1 MPDMSSKF
9 IDMVLTLAIVLTVL
23 TGFLVKLIADAQ
35 ADPNLSAYAGLLG
48 LILVIVVI
56 GTIKYVWDTFKHTG

>member
-23 TGFLVKLIADAQ
+23 TGFLVKLISDAQ

-56 GTIKYVWDTFKHTG
+56 GTIKYVWDTFKHR